1 MTPDEGGPYGAH
13 RFRVNCDG
21 LPPMGFSEVRGLSVS
36 VVVRDEAREGEPEAG
51 ERRADHGRPEWW
63 HWGDWFDRLERAT
76 RAPPSSRRRT
86 RSPPLELRRAVADDA
101 SLRAWLQGWV
111 DGDVGPRDVRV
122 CLLGSD
128 GDPVRGWV
136 CRAATPV
143 RWTGPEFVA
152 ERAAVATES
161 LELTHEGIDA
171 VADLAEC
178 CRGADRD
185 P

>member
-1 MTPDEGGPYGAH
+1 
-13 RFRVNCDG
+13 
-21 LPPMGFSEVRGLSVS
+21 MGFSEVRGLSVS
-36 VVVRDEAREGEPEAG
+36 VVVREETVEDELGPSGRESGPE
-51 ERRADHGRPEWW
+51 RSEWW

-76 RAPPSSRRRT
+76 RAPPPPRRET
-86 RSPPLELRRAVADDA
+86 HSPPLELRRGVTDDA

-143 RWTGPEFVA
+143 RWSGPEFVA

-161 LELTHEGIDA
+161 LELTHEGVDA

-178 CRGADRD
+178 CDRGGDH